1 MTKPIN
7 YNAVLSSCSWVD
19 EKDVKEWQGGPF
31 EITDCFQQRGK
42 IENVVIYCK
51 NNS

>member
-19 EKDVKEWQGGPF
+19 ETDVKESQWGPF
-31 EITDCFQQRGK
+31 EITDCFELRGK
-42 IENVVIYCK
+42 FENVVIHCK